1 MKKALLSALIV
12 IFLYLASV
20 LLKIDPSRTL
30 ITIMAYWLFMDHLEK
45 EDEE

>member
-12 IFLYLASV
+12 IVLYLASV

-30 ITIMAYWLFMDHLEK
+30 ITMMAYWLFMDHLEK
-45 EDEE
+45 EDEK